1 MKKIYLLF
9 AVLIVLLQARLLSS
23 DGGLSEL
30 FSLQEQL
37 KTMESALE
45 EQRLVNNELAKE
57 VKSLQ
62 SNPLAIETI
71 ARQNLG
77 MVKKDEIFIKVI
89 ELQPEESPLNQKE
102 NEVLDDNAVE
112 ELIVE
117 NSEKSGEALVQ

>member
-89 ELQPEESPLNQKE
+89 ELQPEEPPLNQGE
-102 NEVLDDNAVE
+102 NEVLDDNTVE